1 MALQITDQ
9 SFDALLKENEV
20 VVVDFWATW
29 CGPCQMVGPIIEELA
44 ADYAGRAAIGKCDV
58 DANSELPAQFGVR
71 NIPTILFFKKGELV
85 NKLVGAQPKAKFVE
99 VLDSIL

>member
-1 MALQITDQ
+1 MALKITDQ

>member
-44 ADYAGRAAIGKCDV
+44 VDYAGRAAIGKCDV

>member
-44 ADYAGRAAIGKCDV
+44 ADYEGRAAIGKCDV
-58 DANSELPAQFGVR
+58 DANSELPAQFGVG

>member
-44 ADYAGRAAIGKCDV
+44 ADYEGRAAIGKCDV

-71 NIPTILFFKKGELV
+71 NIPTILFIKKGELV

>member
-44 ADYAGRAAIGKCDV
+44 ADYAGRVAIGKCDV

>member
-20 VVVDFWATW
+20 VVVDFGATW

-44 ADYAGRAAIGKCDV
+44 ADYEGRAAIGKCDV

-71 NIPTILFFKKGELV
+71 NIPTILFFKNGELV

>member
-99 VLDSIL
+99 VLNSIL

>member
-44 ADYAGRAAIGKCDV
+44 ADYEGRAAIGKCDV
-58 DANSELPAQFGVR
+58 DANSELLAQFGVR

>member
-44 ADYAGRAAIGKCDV
+44 ADYEGRAAIGMCDV